1 MSACGRS
8 GISIAAVE
16 HSGRGEGRSGG
27 TKPTQITVE
36 PRGDSWVVR
45 QGPHVVCEHHTKSP
59 AVQSGMR
66 QAHTA
71 HHSQLI
77 IKKQNGRIQE
87 ERTYGQDPFPPKG

>member
-1 MSACGRS
+1 
-8 GISIAAVE
+8 
-16 HSGRGEGRSGG
+16 
-27 TKPTQITVE
+27 
-36 PRGDSWVVR
+36 
-45 QGPHVVCEHHTKSP
+45 
-59 AVQSGMR
+59 MR